1 MLLDIEKHKEKTMS
15 TVEELSQALVKGRL
29 PIIKQLIDKA
39 LSEGISADQILE
51 EGLLSGMSEIG
62 EKFKAGTVYIPEVM
76 LAAKCMAVGTEQLK
90 PHLAGKEAEAT
101 GTVVIGT
108 VKGDRHDIGKNLCKL
123 MLEGK
128 GLRVIDLGVNVTAER
143 FIEEAKKNDAKVI
156 CASAL
161 LTTTMPEMKRIV
173 ELAKEAGFEGEV
185 KVMIGGAP
193 VSQEFCDTI
202 GADSYTKD
210 AASCAD
216 AAVQYCK

>member
-1 MLLDIEKHKEKTMS
+1 MS
-15 TVEELSQALVKGRL
+15 TLTELSEALQKGRL
-29 PIIKQLIDKA
+29 PMIKTLIDKA
-39 LSEGISADQILE
+39 LSEGDSADRILE
-51 EGLLSGMSEIG
+51 EGLLCGMSEIG
-62 EKFKAGTVYIPEVM
+62 EKFKTGAVFIPEVM

-90 PHLAGKEAEAT
+90 PYLATDDSKAV

-128 GLRVIDLGVNVTAER
+128 GLNVIDLGVNVPAEK
-143 FIEEAKKNDAKVI
+143 FVDEARKNGADVI

-173 ELAKEAGFEGEV
+173 ELVNASDLAGKV

-193 VSQEFCDTI
+193 VSQEFCDSA
-202 GADSYTKD
+202 GADCYTKD

-216 AAVQYCK
+216 AAVRFCD